1 MHIKDRVA
9 NSPVKSSKDTVSDTG
24 RIKERAFQV
33 DLIVERCSVT
43 IGEIRNRPVG
53 VKVFERQ
60 VWLLKHAPH
69 GNADIIIQSRPP
81 LFTPRL
87 KFYLISSVHSFFGQL
102 FSIYLDSNSNE
113 NQSNS

>member
-81 LFTPRL
+81 LFTVYSICQPQL
-87 KFYLISSVHSFFGQL
+87 LVEPQVANSSPSVIS
-102 FSIYLDSNSNE
+102 
-113 NQSNS
+113 